1 MFVLIQLILF
11 VDRPLSRTSLRSSS
25 SSDQDSSV
33 SGGPHQTNVQQ
44 QQQQQESQRHF
55 GETQVIVSYNN
66 PRNTDNGT
74 VYQVD

>member
-1 MFVLIQLILF
+1 MFVLIQPILF
-11 VDRPLSRTSLRSSS
+11 ADRPLSRTSLRSSS

-44 QQQQQESQRHF
+44 QQSQRHF
-55 GETQVIVSYNN
+55 GETQVIVSYSN